1 MKKKVYEK
9 PMLTT
14 EEFVPQSYVA
24 SCLGTNTWLIKCNVP
39 YGFGYIDTNDNG
51 KFDEESET
59 KIASG
64 DGCGIYHTVEL
75 PANEAPK
82 ANAMWQPTTGIILER
97 PDGPSF
103 AVFYWKE
110 SVSGKSD
117 HHFSVASKG
126 EWHKNVS

>member
-24 SCLGTNTWLIKCNVP
+24 SCLGTNTWLINCNVP
-39 YGFGYIDTNDNG
+39 YGYGYIDTNGNG
-51 KFDEESET
+51 KFDRGYE
-59 KIASG
+59 KRIASG
-64 DGCGIYHTVEL
+64 QGCGIYHTVEL

-82 ANAMWQPTTGIILER
+82 ENAMWHPIEGA
-97 PDGPSF
+97 DDF
-103 AVFYWKE
+103 AVYYWE
-110 SVSGKSD
+110 ERASGKQD
-117 HHFSVASKG
+117 HHFSIASKG

>member
-24 SCLGTNTWLIKCNVP
+24 SCLGTNTWLINCNVP
-39 YGFGYIDTNDNG
+39 YGFGYIDKNG
-51 KFDEESET
+51 NGEFDWRSESIIER
-59 KIASG
+59 G
-64 DGCGIYHTVEL
+64 EGCGIYHTVEL
-75 PANEAPK
+75 LANEAPQ
-82 ANAMWQPTTGIILER
+82 ANAMWH
-97 PDGPSF
+97 PSSGADDF
-103 AVFYWKE
+103 AVYYWKE
-110 SVSGKSD
+110 SASGKSD

>member
-24 SCLGTNTWLIKCNVP
+24 SCLGTNTWLIRCNVP
-39 YGFGYIDTNDNG
+39 EGFGYLDKNSNG
-51 KFDEESET
+51 EYDRRYDT

-64 DGCGIYHTVEL
+64 HGCGIYHTVEL

-82 ANAMWQPTTGIILER
+82 ANAMWHPIGWGAG
-97 PDGPSF
+97 DDF
-103 AVFYWKE
+103 AVYYWE
-110 SVSGKSD
+110 ERVSGQQD

-126 EWHKNVS
+126 DWHKNVS

>member
-1 MKKKVYEK
+1 
-9 PMLTT
+9 MLTT

-24 SCLGTNTWLIKCNVP
+24 SCLGTNTWLINCNVP
-39 YGFGYIDTNDNG
+39 HGFGYVDTNGNG
-51 KFDEESET
+51 EFNWGET
-59 KIASG
+59 IIASG
-64 DGCGIYHTVEL
+64 EGCGIYHTVEL

-82 ANAMWQPTTGIILER
+82 ANAMWQPTNVYGN

-103 AVFYWKE
+103 AVYYWKE
-110 SVSGKSD
+110 RASGKQD

>member
-24 SCLGTNTWLIKCNVP
+24 SCLGTNTWLINCNVP
-39 YGFGYIDTNDNG
+39 YGFGYVDTNGNG
-51 KFDEESET
+51 EFNRGET
-59 KIASG
+59 IIASG
-64 DGCGIYHTVEL
+64 EGCGLYHTVEL
-75 PANEAPK
+75 PANKAPQ
-82 ANAMWQPTTGIILER
+82 ANAMWQPTDYWGI
-97 PDGPSF
+97 PYGSSF
-103 AVFYWKE
+103 AVYYWKE

-126 EWHKNVS
+126 DWHKNVS

>member
-24 SCLGTNTWLIKCNVP
+24 SCLGTNTWLINCNVP
-39 YGFGYIDTNDNG
+39 SGFGYIDTNDND
-51 KFDEESET
+51 KFDAFSE
-59 KIASG
+59 KIISYG
-64 DGCGIYHTVEL
+64 TGCGIYHTVEL
-75 PANEAPK
+75 PANEAPQ
-82 ANAMWQPTTGIILER
+82 ANAMWHPTGWGAGDDFAVYYWEERASGTTG
-97 PDGPSF
+97 
-103 AVFYWKE
+103 
-110 SVSGKSD
+110 

>member
-24 SCLGTNTWLIKCNVP
+24 SCLGTNTWLINCNVP
-39 YGFGYIDTNDNG
+39 EGFGYIDKNGND
-51 KFDEESET
+51 KFDLLSET
-59 KIASG
+59 IISWG
-64 DGCGIYHTVEL
+64 QGCGIYHTVEL

-82 ANAMWQPTTGIILER
+82 ENAMWHPTIGGADDFAVYYWEERASGTTG
-97 PDGPSF
+97 
-103 AVFYWKE
+103 
-110 SVSGKSD
+110 

>member
-24 SCLGTNTWLIKCNVP
+24 SCLGTNTWLIMCNVP
-39 YGFGYIDTNDNG
+39 EGFGYLDKNSNG
-51 KFDEESET
+51 EYDLRYDKY
-59 KIASG
+59 IARG
-64 DGCGIYHTVEL
+64 HGCGTYHTVEL
-75 PANEAPK
+75 SANEVPQ
-82 ANAMWQPTTGIILER
+82 ANAMWQPTDYRGR
-97 PDGPSF
+97 PYGSSF
-103 AVFYWKE
+103 AVYYWEE
-110 SVSGKSD
+110 SVSGQQD

>member
-39 YGFGYIDTNDNG
+39 YGFGYIDTNSNG
-51 KFDEESET
+51 KFDEESES

-64 DGCGIYHTVEL
+64 NGCGIYHTVEL
-75 PANEAPK
+75 PANEVPQ
-82 ANAMWQPTTGIILER
+82 ANAMWHPRRGA
-97 PDGPSF
+97 DDF
-103 AVFYWKE
+103 AVYYWEE
-110 SVSGKSD
+110 SASGKQD
-117 HHFSVASKG
+117 HHFSIASKG

>member
-24 SCLGTNTWLIKCNVP
+24 SCLGINTWLIKCNVP
-39 YGFGYIDTNDNG
+39 YGYGYIDTNGNG
-51 KFDEESET
+51 KFDEESES

-64 DGCGIYHTVEL
+64 YGCGIYHTVEL
-75 PANEAPK
+75 PANETPK
-82 ANAMWQPTTGIILER
+82 ANAMWHPFSWER
-97 PDGPSF
+97 DF
-103 AVFYWKE
+103 AVYYWKE
-110 SVSGKSD
+110 SVSGQKD